1 MKEFA
6 YSEPCLDEEDKKA
19 VLEVLNSK
27 QLEFA
32 YSEPCLDEE
41 DKKAVLEVLNSK
53 QLTQGKRSLLFE
65 EALCE
70 FLGVKHALVFNSA
83 TSALLTL
90 YRNFSDFNADCN
102 EIITTPISFVATAN
116 MLLESGYKPV
126 FAEIKND
133 GNIDELALE
142 KLINER
148 TKAIVS
154 VDYAGK
160 SVEIGSIQKLCKRH
174 SLSFL
179 SDSSHALGSEYQ
191 NKKVG
196 GFALASVFSF
206 HAIKPITTAEG
217 GAVVTNDGELYE
229 KMKLFRSH
237 GMLKKDFFEGEVKSI
252 GHNFRLNEIQSAL
265 GLSQLKKAPLLMQ
278 KREEIALVYD
288 RIFKDN
294 PYFTPLHPLLKDKS
308 SNHLYPILMRQKF
321 FTCKK
326 LILENLH
333 KHGILAQVH
342 YKPIYQY
349 QLYQQL
355 FNTAPLK
362 SAEDFYRAEI
372 SLPCHANLDLGS
384 VQNIAHG
391 VLKTFENLKVK

>member
-1 MKEFA
+1 MK
-6 YSEPCLDEEDKKA
+6 
-19 VLEVLNSK
+19 
-27 QLEFA
+27 EFA

-90 YRNFSDFNADCN
+90 YKNFSDFNAHCN

-126 FAEIKND
+126 FAEVKND

-142 KLINER
+142 KLINEK

-160 SVEIGSIQKLCKRH
+160 SVETESIQKLCKKH

-217 GAVVTNDGELYE
+217 GAVVTNDSELHE

-278 KREEIALVYD
+278 KREEITLVYD

-294 PYFTPLHPLLKDKS
+294 PYFTPLHPLLKDRS

-321 FTCKK
+321 FIFKK

-333 KHGILAQVH
+333 KRGILAQVH

-372 SLPCHANLDLGS
+372 SLPCHANLNLE
-384 VQNIAHG
+384 NAKAIAHG
-391 VLKTFENLKVK
+391 VLKTFESFKIE

>member
-1 MKEFA
+1 MK
-6 YSEPCLDEEDKKA
+6 
-19 VLEVLNSK
+19 
-27 QLEFA
+27 EFA

-65 EALCE
+65 EALCG

-83 TSALLTL
+83 TSALLAL

-142 KLINER
+142 KLINEK

-278 KREEIALVYD
+278 KREEIALIYD

-321 FTCKK
+321 FACKK

-333 KHGILAQVH
+333 ERGILAQVH

-362 SAEDFYRAEI
+362 NAEDFYRAEI
-372 SLPCHANLDLGS
+372 SLPCHANLDLES
-384 VQNIAHG
+384 AQTIAHG
-391 VLKTFENLKVK
+391 VLKTFESFKIE

>member
-1 MKEFA
+1 MK
-6 YSEPCLDEEDKKA
+6 
-19 VLEVLNSK
+19 
-27 QLEFA
+27 EFA

-65 EALCE
+65 ESLCE

-102 EIITTPISFVATAN
+102 EIITTPMSFVATAN
-116 MLLESGYKPV
+116 MLLESGYRPV
-126 FAEIKND
+126 FAEVKND

-142 KLINER
+142 KLITKK

-160 SVEIGSIQKLCKRH
+160 SVEIESIQKLCKKH

-217 GAVVTNDGELYE
+217 GAVVTNDSELHE

-265 GLSQLKKAPLLMQ
+265 GLSQLKKAPFLMQ

-294 PYFTPLHPLLKDKS
+294 PYFTPLHPFLKDKS

-333 KHGILAQVH
+333 KRGILAQVH

-372 SLPCHANLDLGS
+372 SLPCHANLNLE
-384 VQNIAHG
+384 NAKEIAHG
-391 VLKTFENLKVK
+391 VLKTFEGFKID

>member
-1 MKEFA
+1 MK
-6 YSEPCLDEEDKKA
+6 
-19 VLEVLNSK
+19 
-27 QLEFA
+27 EFA

-90 YRNFSDFNADCN
+90 YRNFSGFNAHCN

-116 MLLESGYKPV
+116 MLLESGYTPV
-126 FAEIKND
+126 FAGIKND

-142 KLINER
+142 KLITKK

-160 SVEIGSIQKLCKRH
+160 SVEIESIQELCKKH

-217 GAVVTNDGELYE
+217 GAVVTNDSELYE

-278 KREEIALVYD
+278 KREEVALVYD

-308 SNHLYPILMRQKF
+308 SNHLYPILMDQKF
-321 FTCKK
+321 FTFKRS
-326 LILENLH
+326 ILESLH
-333 KHGILAQVH
+333 KLGILAQVH

-362 SAEDFYRAEI
+362 SAEDFYNAEI
-372 SLPCHANLDLGS
+372 SLPCHANLNLES
-384 VQNIAHG
+384 VQNITHG
-391 VLKTFENLKVK
+391 VLKTFEGFNRISSV

>member
-1 MKEFA
+1 MK
-6 YSEPCLDEEDKKA
+6 
-19 VLEVLNSK
+19 
-27 QLEFA
+27 EFA

-90 YRNFSDFNADCN
+90 YRNFSGFNADCN

-116 MLLESGYKPV
+116 MLLESGYTPV
-126 FAEIKND
+126 FAEVKND

-142 KLINER
+142 KLITKK

-160 SVEIGSIQKLCKRH
+160 SVEIGSIQKLCKKH

-191 NKKVG
+191 NKKIG

-217 GAVVTNDGELYE
+217 GAVVTNDSELYE

-237 GMLKKDFFEGEVKSI
+237 GMLKKNFFEGEVKSI

-265 GLSQLKKAPLLMQ
+265 GLSQLKKAPFLMQ
-278 KREEIALVYD
+278 KREEVALVYD

-308 SNHLYPILMRQKF
+308 SNHLYPILMDQKF

-333 KHGILAQVH
+333 KRGILAQVH

-362 SAEDFYRAEI
+362 SAEDFYNAEI
-372 SLPCHANLDLGS
+372 SLPCHANLNLES

-391 VLKTFENLKVK
+391 VLKTFEGFKID

>member
-1 MKEFA
+1 MK
-6 YSEPCLDEEDKKA
+6 
-19 VLEVLNSK
+19 
-27 QLEFA
+27 EFA

-53 QLTQGKRSLLFE
+53 QLTQGKYSLLFE

-70 FLGVKHALVFNSA
+70 FLGVKHALAFNSA
-83 TSALLTL
+83 TSSLLTL
-90 YRNFSDFNADCN
+90 YRNFSEFSADRN

-116 MLLESGYKPV
+116 MLLESGYTPV
-126 FAEIKND
+126 FAEVKND

-142 KLINER
+142 KLITKK

-160 SVEIGSIQKLCKRH
+160 SVEIESVQKLCKKH

-217 GAVVTNDGELYE
+217 GAVVTNNSELYE

-237 GMLKKDFFEGEVKSI
+237 GMIKKDFFEGEVKSV

-265 GLSQLKKAPLLMQ
+265 GLSQLKKAPLLRQ
-278 KREEIALVYD
+278 KREEVALTYD
-288 RIFKDN
+288 EIFKDN
-294 PYFTPLHPLLKDKS
+294 PYFTPLHPLSKHQS
-308 SNHLYPILMRQKF
+308 SNHLYPILMDQKF
-321 FTCKK
+321 FIFKK

-333 KHGILAQVH
+333 KLGILAQVH

-362 SAEDFYRAEI
+362 SAEDFYNAEI
-372 SLPCHANLDLGS
+372 SLPCHANLDLES
-384 VQNIAHG
+384 VKSIAHG
-391 VLKTFENLKVK
+391 VLKTFEGFNRMGFI

>member
-1 MKEFA
+1 MK
-6 YSEPCLDEEDKKA
+6 
-19 VLEVLNSK
+19 
-27 QLEFA
+27 EFA

-90 YRNFSDFNADCN
+90 YRNFSDFSADCN

-142 KLINER
+142 KLINEK

-154 VDYAGK
+154 MDYAGK

-229 KMKLFRSH
+229 KMKWFRSH

-278 KREEIALVYD
+278 KREEIALIYD

-333 KHGILAQVH
+333 KRGILAQVH

-362 SAEDFYRAEI
+362 SAQDFYRAEI
-372 SLPCHANLDLGS
+372 SLPCHANLNLES
-384 VQNIAHG
+384 AQTIAHG
-391 VLKTFENLKVK
+391 VLKTFEDLKIE

>member
-1 MKEFA
+1 MK
-6 YSEPCLDEEDKKA
+6 
-19 VLEVLNSK
+19 
-27 QLEFA
+27 EFA

-65 EALCE
+65 EVLCE

-90 YRNFSDFNADCN
+90 YRNFSDFSADCN

-142 KLINER
+142 KLINKK

-229 KMKLFRSH
+229 KMKWFRSH
-237 GMLKKDFFEGEVKSI
+237 GMIKKDFFEGEVKSI

-265 GLSQLKKAPLLMQ
+265 GLSQLKKAPFLMQ

-333 KHGILAQVH
+333 KRGILAQVH

-362 SAEDFYRAEI
+362 SAEDFYCAEI
-372 SLPCHANLDLGS
+372 SLPCHANLDLES

-391 VLKTFENLKVK
+391 VLKTFENLKIE

>member
-1 MKEFA
+1 MK
-6 YSEPCLDEEDKKA
+6 
-19 VLEVLNSK
+19 
-27 QLEFA
+27 EFA

-142 KLINER
+142 KLINEK

-229 KMKLFRSH
+229 KMKWFRSH
-237 GMLKKDFFEGEVKSI
+237 GMIKKDFFEGEVKSI

-265 GLSQLKKAPLLMQ
+265 GLSQLKKTPLLMQ
-278 KREEIALVYD
+278 KREEIALIYD

-333 KHGILAQVH
+333 KRGILAQVH

-372 SLPCHANLDLGS
+372 SLPCHANLDLES

-391 VLKTFENLKVK
+391 VLKTFENLKIE

>member
-1 MKEFA
+1 MK
-6 YSEPCLDEEDKKA
+6 K
-19 VLEVLNSK
+19 
-27 QLEFA
+27 FA

-53 QLTQGKRSLLFE
+53 QLTQGKYSLLFE

-70 FLGVKHALVFNSA
+70 FLGVKHALAFNSA

-90 YRNFSDFNADCN
+90 YRNFSEFSADRN

-126 FAEIKND
+126 FAEVKND

-142 KLINER
+142 KLITKK

-160 SVEIGSIQKLCKRH
+160 SVEIGSVQRLCKKH

-179 SDSSHALGSEYQ
+179 SDSSHALGSEYHH
-191 NKKVG
+191 KKVG

-217 GAVVTNDGELYE
+217 GAVVTNDSELYE

-237 GMLKKDFFEGEVKSI
+237 GMIKKDFFEGEVKSV
-252 GHNFRLNEIQSAL
+252 GYNFRLNEIQSAL

-278 KREEIALVYD
+278 KREEVALTYD

-294 PYFTPLHPLLKDKS
+294 PYFTPLHPLSKHQS

-321 FTCKK
+321 FTFKRS
-326 LILENLH
+326 ILEFLH
-333 KHGILAQVH
+333 KLGILAQVH

-362 SAEDFYRAEI
+362 STEDFYSAEI
-372 SLPCHANLDLGS
+372 SLPCHANLDLES

-391 VLKTFENLKVK
+391 VLKTFEGFNRMSSV

>member
-27 QLEFA
+27 QI
-32 YSEPCLDEE
+32 
-41 DKKAVLEVLNSK
+41 
-53 QLTQGKRSLLFE
+53 TQGKRSLLFE

-90 YRNFSDFNADCN
+90 YRNFSEFSADRN

-116 MLLESGYKPV
+116 MLLESGYTPV
-126 FAEIKND
+126 FTGIKND

-142 KLINER
+142 KLINEK

-160 SVEIGSIQKLCKRH
+160 SVEIESIQELCKKH

-217 GAVVTNDGELYE
+217 GAVVTNDSELYE

-265 GLSQLKKAPLLMQ
+265 GLSQLKKAPFLMQ
-278 KREEIALVYD
+278 KREEAALTYD

-308 SNHLYPILMRQKF
+308 SNHLYPILMDQKF

-333 KHGILAQVH
+333 KLGILAQVH

-362 SAEDFYRAEI
+362 SAEDFYNAEI
-372 SLPCHANLDLGS
+372 SLPCHANLNLES

-391 VLKTFENLKVK
+391 VLKTFEGFNRISSI

>member
-27 QLEFA
+27 QI
-32 YSEPCLDEE
+32 
-41 DKKAVLEVLNSK
+41 
-53 QLTQGKRSLLFE
+53 TQGKRSLLFE

-90 YRNFSDFNADCN
+90 YRNFSGFNADCN

-116 MLLESGYKPV
+116 MLLESGYRPV
-126 FAEIKND
+126 FAEVKND

-142 KLINER
+142 KLITKK

-160 SVEIGSIQKLCKRH
+160 SVEVESVQRLCKKH

-196 GFALASVFSF
+196 SFALASVFSF

-217 GAVVTNDGELYE
+217 GAVVTNDSELYE

-237 GMLKKDFFEGEVKSI
+237 GMLKEDFFEGEVKSI

-278 KREEIALVYD
+278 KREEVALVYD

-294 PYFTPLHPLLKDKS
+294 PYFTPLHLLLKYKS
-308 SNHLYPILMRQKF
+308 SNHLYPILMDQKF
-321 FTCKK
+321 FMSKK

-333 KHGILAQVH
+333 KRGILAQVH

-362 SAEDFYRAEI
+362 SAENFYNAEI
-372 SLPCHANLDLGS
+372 SLPCHANLDLES
-384 VQNIAHG
+384 VQSIAHG
-391 VLKTFENLKVK
+391 VLKTFEGFNRISSV

>member
-1 MKEFA
+1 MK
-6 YSEPCLDEEDKKA
+6 
-19 VLEVLNSK
+19 
-27 QLEFA
+27 EFA

-142 KLINER
+142 KLINKK

-160 SVEIGSIQKLCKRH
+160 SVEIESIQKLCKRY

-191 NKKVG
+191 NKKIG

-229 KMKLFRSH
+229 KMKWFRSH
-237 GMLKKDFFEGEVKSI
+237 GMIKKDFFEGEVKSI

-265 GLSQLKKAPLLMQ
+265 GLSQLKKAPFLMQ
-278 KREEIALVYD
+278 KREEIALTYD

-333 KHGILAQVH
+333 KRGILAQVH

-362 SAEDFYRAEI
+362 NAEDFYRAEI
-372 SLPCHANLDLGS
+372 SLPCHANLDLES

-391 VLKTFENLKVK
+391 VLKTFENLKIE

>member
-1 MKEFA
+1 MK
-6 YSEPCLDEEDKKA
+6 
-19 VLEVLNSK
+19 
-27 QLEFA
+27 EFA

-142 KLINER
+142 KLINEK

-217 GAVVTNDGELYE
+217 GAVVTNDSELHE
-229 KMKLFRSH
+229 KMKWFRSH

-278 KREEIALVYD
+278 KREEIALTYD

-333 KHGILAQVH
+333 KCGILAQVH

-362 SAEDFYRAEI
+362 NAEDFYRAEI
-372 SLPCHANLDLGS
+372 SLPCHANLDLES

-391 VLKTFENLKVK
+391 VLKTFENLKIE

>member
-1 MKEFA
+1 MK
-6 YSEPCLDEEDKKA
+6 
-19 VLEVLNSK
+19 
-27 QLEFA
+27 EFA

-126 FAEIKND
+126 FAGIKND

-142 KLINER
+142 KLINKR

-160 SVEIGSIQKLCKRH
+160 SVEVESIQKLCKRH

-229 KMKLFRSH
+229 KIKLFRSH
-237 GMLKKDFFEGEVKSI
+237 GMIKKDFFEGEVKSI

-333 KHGILAQVH
+333 KRGILAQVH

-362 SAEDFYRAEI
+362 SAQDFYRAEI
-372 SLPCHANLDLGS
+372 SLPCHANLDLES

-391 VLKTFENLKVK
+391 VLKTFEDLKVE

>member
-1 MKEFA
+1 MKEF
-6 YSEPCLDEEDKKA
+6 S
-19 VLEVLNSK
+19 
-27 QLEFA
+27 

-90 YRNFSDFNADCN
+90 YRNFSGFNADCN

-142 KLINER
+142 KLINEK

-160 SVEIGSIQKLCKRH
+160 SVEIGSIQKLCKKH

-217 GAVVTNDGELYE
+217 GAVVTNDSELHE

-237 GMLKKDFFEGEVKSI
+237 GMLKKDFFEGEVKSV

-265 GLSQLKKAPLLMQ
+265 GLSQLKKAPFLMQ

-333 KHGILAQVH
+333 KIGILAQVH

-372 SLPCHANLDLGS
+372 SLPCHANLNLES

-391 VLKTFENLKVK
+391 VLKTFESFNRISSI

>member
-1 MKEFA
+1 MK
-6 YSEPCLDEEDKKA
+6 
-19 VLEVLNSK
+19 
-27 QLEFA
+27 EFA

-65 EALCE
+65 EALCG

-83 TSALLTL
+83 TSALLAL

-142 KLINER
+142 KLINEK

-278 KREEIALVYD
+278 KREEIALIYD

-321 FTCKK
+321 FACKK

-333 KHGILAQVH
+333 KRGILAQVH

-372 SLPCHANLDLGS
+372 SLPCHANLDLES
-384 VQNIAHG
+384 AQTIAHG
-391 VLKTFENLKVK
+391 VLKTFEDLKIE

>member
-1 MKEFA
+1 MK
-6 YSEPCLDEEDKKA
+6 
-19 VLEVLNSK
+19 
-27 QLEFA
+27 EFA

-142 KLINER
+142 KLINEK

-217 GAVVTNDGELYE
+217 GAVVTNDSELHE

-333 KHGILAQVH
+333 KRGILAQVH

-349 QLYQQL
+349 QFYQQL

-362 SAEDFYRAEI
+362 SAQDFYRAEI
-372 SLPCHANLDLGS
+372 SLPCHANLDLES

-391 VLKTFENLKVK
+391 VLKTFENLKIE

>member
-1 MKEFA
+1 MK
-6 YSEPCLDEEDKKA
+6 
-19 VLEVLNSK
+19 
-27 QLEFA
+27 EFA

-90 YRNFSDFNADCN
+90 YRNFSPFNADCN

-126 FAEIKND
+126 FAGIKND

-142 KLINER
+142 KLINEK

-229 KMKLFRSH
+229 KMKWFRSH
-237 GMLKKDFFEGEVKSI
+237 GMIKKDFFEGEVKSI

-372 SLPCHANLDLGS
+372 SLPCHANLDLES

-391 VLKTFENLKVK
+391 VLKTFEGFKIE

>member
-1 MKEFA
+1 MK
-6 YSEPCLDEEDKKA
+6 
-19 VLEVLNSK
+19 
-27 QLEFA
+27 EFA

-142 KLINER
+142 KLINEK

-217 GAVVTNDGELYE
+217 GAVVTNDNELYE
-229 KMKLFRSH
+229 KMKWFRSH
-237 GMLKKDFFEGEVKSI
+237 GMIKKDFFEGEVKSI

-278 KREEIALVYD
+278 KREEIALIYD

-321 FTCKK
+321 FACKK

-333 KHGILAQVH
+333 KRGILAQVH

-372 SLPCHANLDLGS
+372 SLPCHANLDLES

-391 VLKTFENLKVK
+391 VLKTFEDLKIE

>member
-1 MKEFA
+1 MK
-6 YSEPCLDEEDKKA
+6 
-19 VLEVLNSK
+19 
-27 QLEFA
+27 EFA

-142 KLINER
+142 KLINEK

-217 GAVVTNDGELYE
+217 GAVVTNDSELHE

-333 KHGILAQVH
+333 KRGILAQVH

-362 SAEDFYRAEI
+362 SAQDFYRAEI
-372 SLPCHANLDLGS
+372 SLPCHANLDLES

-391 VLKTFENLKVK
+391 VLKTFENFKIE

>member
-1 MKEFA
+1 MK
-6 YSEPCLDEEDKKA
+6 K
-19 VLEVLNSK
+19 
-27 QLEFA
+27 FA

-53 QLTQGKRSLLFE
+53 QLTQGKYSLLFE

-70 FLGVKHALVFNSA
+70 FLGVKHALAFNSA

-90 YRNFSDFNADCN
+90 YRNFSEFSADHN

-116 MLLESGYKPV
+116 MLLESGYTPV
-126 FAEIKND
+126 FAEVKND

-142 KLINER
+142 KLITKK

-160 SVEIGSIQKLCKRH
+160 SVEIESIQRLCKKH

-217 GAVVTNDGELYE
+217 GAVVTNDSGLHE
-229 KMKLFRSH
+229 KMKSFRSH
-237 GMLKKDFFEGEVKSI
+237 GMIKKDFFEGEVKSI

-265 GLSQLKKAPLLMQ
+265 GLSQLKKAPLLRQ
-278 KREEIALVYD
+278 KREEIALTYD
-288 RIFKDN
+288 EIFKDN
-294 PYFTPLHPLLKDKS
+294 PYFTPLHPLLKHQS

-333 KHGILAQVH
+333 KLGILAQVH

-362 SAEDFYRAEI
+362 SAEDFYSAEI
-372 SLPCHANLDLGS
+372 SLPCHANLDLES
-384 VQNIAHG
+384 VKRIAHG
-391 VLKTFENLKVK
+391 VLKTFEGFNRMGFI

>member
-1 MKEFA
+1 MK
-6 YSEPCLDEEDKKA
+6 
-19 VLEVLNSK
+19 
-27 QLEFA
+27 EFA

-90 YRNFSDFNADCN
+90 YRNFSGFSADRN

-116 MLLESGYKPV
+116 MLLESGYTPV
-126 FAEIKND
+126 FAGIKND

-142 KLINER
+142 KLINEK

-160 SVEIGSIQKLCKRH
+160 SVEVGSIQKLCKKH

-179 SDSSHALGSEYQ
+179 SDSSHALGSEYHS
-191 NKKVG
+191 KKVG

-217 GAVVTNDGELYE
+217 GAVVTNDSELYE

-265 GLSQLKKAPLLMQ
+265 GLSQLKKAPFLMQ
-278 KREEIALVYD
+278 KREEAALTYD

-321 FTCKK
+321 FACKK

-333 KHGILAQVH
+333 KRGILAQVH

-362 SAEDFYRAEI
+362 SAEDFYHAEI
-372 SLPCHANLDLGS
+372 SLPCHANLNLES

-391 VLKTFENLKVK
+391 VLKTFEDLKIE

>member
-1 MKEFA
+1 MK
-6 YSEPCLDEEDKKA
+6 
-19 VLEVLNSK
+19 
-27 QLEFA
+27 EFA

-90 YRNFSDFNADCN
+90 YRNFSEFSADCN

-116 MLLESGYKPV
+116 MLLESGYTPV

-133 GNIDELALE
+133 GNIDELTLE
-142 KLINER
+142 KLINEK
-148 TKAIVS
+148 TKAVVS

-160 SVEIGSIQKLCKRH
+160 SVEIGSIQKLCKKH

-179 SDSSHALGSEYQ
+179 SDSSHALGSEYHS
-191 NKKVG
+191 KKVG

-217 GAVVTNDGELYE
+217 GAVVTNDNELYE
-229 KMKLFRSH
+229 KMKWFRSH
-237 GMLKKDFFEGEVKSI
+237 GMIKKDFFEGEVKSI

-278 KREEIALVYD
+278 KREEIALTYD

-333 KHGILAQVH
+333 KRGILAQVH

-362 SAEDFYRAEI
+362 SAEDFYCAEI
-372 SLPCHANLDLGS
+372 SLPCHANLDLES

-391 VLKTFENLKVK
+391 VLKTFEGFKTE

>member
-1 MKEFA
+1 MK
-6 YSEPCLDEEDKKA
+6 
-19 VLEVLNSK
+19 
-27 QLEFA
+27 EFA

-142 KLINER
+142 KLINKK

-217 GAVVTNDGELYE
+217 GAVVTNDNELHE
-229 KMKLFRSH
+229 KMKWFRSH

-265 GLSQLKKAPLLMQ
+265 GLSQLKKAPFLMQ

-333 KHGILAQVH
+333 KRGILAQVH

-372 SLPCHANLDLGS
+372 SLPCHANLDLES

-391 VLKTFENLKVK
+391 VLKTFENFKIE

>member
-1 MKEFA
+1 MKEF
-6 YSEPCLDEEDKKA
+6 S
-19 VLEVLNSK
+19 
-27 QLEFA
+27 

-90 YRNFSDFNADCN
+90 YRNFSGFNADCN

-126 FAEIKND
+126 FAGIKND

-142 KLINER
+142 KLINEK

-160 SVEIGSIQKLCKRH
+160 SVEIGSIQKLCKKH

-217 GAVVTNDGELYE
+217 GAVVTNDSELHE
-229 KMKLFRSH
+229 KMKWFRSH
-237 GMLKKDFFEGEVKSI
+237 GMLKKDFFEGEVKSV

-265 GLSQLKKAPLLMQ
+265 GLSQLKKAPFLMQ

-308 SNHLYPILMRQKF
+308 SNHLYPILIRQKF

-333 KHGILAQVH
+333 KLGILAQVH

-372 SLPCHANLDLGS
+372 SLPCHANLSLES

-391 VLKTFENLKVK
+391 VLKTFESFKIE

>member
-1 MKEFA
+1 MK
-6 YSEPCLDEEDKKA
+6 
-19 VLEVLNSK
+19 
-27 QLEFA
+27 EFA

-90 YRNFSDFNADCN
+90 YRNFSGFSADRN

-116 MLLESGYKPV
+116 MLLESGYTPV
-126 FAEIKND
+126 FAEVKND
-133 GNIDELALE
+133 GNIDELVLE
-142 KLINER
+142 KLITKK

-160 SVEIGSIQKLCKRH
+160 SVEIENIQELCKKH

-196 GFALASVFSF
+196 SFALASVFSF

-217 GAVVTNDGELYE
+217 GAVVTNNSELYE
-229 KMKLFRSH
+229 KMKSFRSH

-278 KREEIALVYD
+278 KREEIALTYD

-326 LILENLH
+326 LILESLH
-333 KHGILAQVH
+333 KLGILAQVH

-362 SAEDFYRAEI
+362 SAEDFYNAEI
-372 SLPCHANLDLGS
+372 SLPCHANLNLES

-391 VLKTFENLKVK
+391 VLKTFEGFNRISSI

>member
-1 MKEFA
+1 MK
-6 YSEPCLDEEDKKA
+6 
-19 VLEVLNSK
+19 
-27 QLEFA
+27 EFA

-90 YRNFSDFNADCN
+90 YRNFSEFSADRN

-116 MLLESGYKPV
+116 MLLESGYTPV
-126 FAEIKND
+126 FAGIKND

-142 KLINER
+142 KLINEK

-160 SVEIGSIQKLCKRH
+160 SVEIESIQELCKKH

-196 GFALASVFSF
+196 GFALASAFSF

-265 GLSQLKKAPLLMQ
+265 GLSQLKKAPFLMQ
-278 KREEIALVYD
+278 KREEAALVYD

-326 LILENLH
+326 LILESLH
-333 KHGILAQVH
+333 KIGILAQVH

-362 SAEDFYRAEI
+362 SAENFYNAEI
-372 SLPCHANLDLGS
+372 SLPCHANLNLES
-384 VQNIAHG
+384 VKNIAHS
-391 VLKTFENLKVK
+391 VLKTFEGFNRISSV

>member
-1 MKEFA
+1 MK
-6 YSEPCLDEEDKKA
+6 
-19 VLEVLNSK
+19 
-27 QLEFA
+27 EFA

-90 YRNFSDFNADCN
+90 YRNFSEFSADCN

-126 FAEIKND
+126 FAEVKND

-142 KLINER
+142 KLINKK

-160 SVEIGSIQKLCKRH
+160 SVEIKSIQKLCKKH

-217 GAVVTNDGELYE
+217 GAVVTNNSELYE

-265 GLSQLKKAPLLMQ
+265 GLSQLKKAPLFMQ

-333 KHGILAQVH
+333 KRGILAQVH

-372 SLPCHANLDLGS
+372 SLPCHANLNLE
-384 VQNIAHG
+384 NAKAIAHG
-391 VLKTFENLKVK
+391 VLKTFEDLKIE

>member
-1 MKEFA
+1 MK
-6 YSEPCLDEEDKKA
+6 
-19 VLEVLNSK
+19 
-27 QLEFA
+27 EFA

-90 YRNFSDFNADCN
+90 YRNFSDFNADRN

-116 MLLESGYKPV
+116 MLLESGYTPV
-126 FAEIKND
+126 FAEVKND

-142 KLINER
+142 KLINKK

-160 SVEIGSIQKLCKRH
+160 SVEIGSIQKLCKKH

-217 GAVVTNDGELYE
+217 GAVVTNDSELHE

-278 KREEIALVYD
+278 KREEAALIYD

-333 KHGILAQVH
+333 KRGILAQVH

-372 SLPCHANLDLGS
+372 SLPCHANLNLES

-391 VLKTFENLKVK
+391 VLKTFEGFKIE

>member
-1 MKEFA
+1 MK
-6 YSEPCLDEEDKKA
+6 
-19 VLEVLNSK
+19 
-27 QLEFA
+27 EFA

-90 YRNFSDFNADCN
+90 YRNFSDFSADCN

-142 KLINER
+142 KLINEK

-217 GAVVTNDGELYE
+217 GAVVTNDSELYE

-237 GMLKKDFFEGEVKSI
+237 GMIKKDFFEGEVKSI

-333 KHGILAQVH
+333 KCGILAQVH

-362 SAEDFYRAEI
+362 SAQDFYRAEI
-372 SLPCHANLDLGS
+372 SLPCHANLDLES

-391 VLKTFENLKVK
+391 VLKTFESFKIE

>member
-1 MKEFA
+1 MK
-6 YSEPCLDEEDKKA
+6 
-19 VLEVLNSK
+19 
-27 QLEFA
+27 EFA

-217 GAVVTNDGELYE
+217 GAVVTNDNELYE
-229 KMKLFRSH
+229 KMKWFRSH
-237 GMLKKDFFEGEVKSI
+237 GMIKKDFFEGEVKSI

-333 KHGILAQVH
+333 KRGILAQVH

-372 SLPCHANLDLGS
+372 SLPCHANLDLES

-391 VLKTFENLKVK
+391 VLKTFEDLKIE

>member
-1 MKEFA
+1 MK
-6 YSEPCLDEEDKKA
+6 
-19 VLEVLNSK
+19 
-27 QLEFA
+27 EFA

-70 FLGVKHALVFNSA
+70 FLGVKHALAFNSA

-116 MLLESGYKPV
+116 MLLESGYRPV
-126 FAEIKND
+126 FAEVKND

-160 SVEIGSIQKLCKRH
+160 SVEIESIQKLCKKH

-217 GAVVTNDGELYE
+217 GAVVTNDSELYE

-288 RIFKDN
+288 KIFKDN
-294 PYFTPLHPLLKDKS
+294 PYFTPLHPLLKYQS
-308 SNHLYPILMRQKF
+308 SNHLYPILMDQKF
-321 FTCKK
+321 FTFKRS
-326 LILENLH
+326 ILESLH
-333 KHGILAQVH
+333 KLGILAQVH

-355 FNTAPLK
+355 
-362 SAEDFYRAEI
+362 
-372 SLPCHANLDLGS
+372 
-384 VQNIAHG
+384 
-391 VLKTFENLKVK
+391 

>member
-1 MKEFA
+1 MK
-6 YSEPCLDEEDKKA
+6 
-19 VLEVLNSK
+19 
-27 QLEFA
+27 EFA

-142 KLINER
+142 KLINKK

-217 GAVVTNDGELYE
+217 GAVVTNDNELYE
-229 KMKLFRSH
+229 KMKWFRSH
-237 GMLKKDFFEGEVKSI
+237 GMIKKDFFEGEVKSI

-278 KREEIALVYD
+278 KREEIALTYD

-333 KHGILAQVH
+333 KRGILAQVH

-372 SLPCHANLDLGS
+372 SLPCHANLDLES

-391 VLKTFENLKVK
+391 VLKTFEDLKIE

>member
-1 MKEFA
+1 MK
-6 YSEPCLDEEDKKA
+6 
-19 VLEVLNSK
+19 
-27 QLEFA
+27 EFA

-160 SVEIGSIQKLCKRH
+160 SVEIGSIQKLCKKH

-217 GAVVTNDGELYE
+217 GAVVTNDNELYE
-229 KMKLFRSH
+229 KMKWFRSH
-237 GMLKKDFFEGEVKSI
+237 GMIKKDFFEGEVKSI

-333 KHGILAQVH
+333 KRGILAQVH

-372 SLPCHANLDLGS
+372 SLPCHANLDLES

-391 VLKTFENLKVK
+391 VLKTFEGFKIE

>member
-1 MKEFA
+1 MK
-6 YSEPCLDEEDKKA
+6 
-19 VLEVLNSK
+19 
-27 QLEFA
+27 EFA

-142 KLINER
+142 KLINEK

-196 GFALASVFSF
+196 SFALASVFSF

-217 GAVVTNDGELYE
+217 GAVVTNDSELYE
-229 KMKLFRSH
+229 KMKWFRSH
-237 GMLKKDFFEGEVKSI
+237 GMIKKDFFEGEVKSI

-278 KREEIALVYD
+278 KREEIALIYD

-333 KHGILAQVH
+333 KRGILAQVH

-362 SAEDFYRAEI
+362 STEDFYRAEI
-372 SLPCHANLDLGS
+372 SLPCHANLDLES

-391 VLKTFENLKVK
+391 VLKTFENLKIE

>member
-1 MKEFA
+1 MK
-6 YSEPCLDEEDKKA
+6 
-19 VLEVLNSK
+19 
-27 QLEFA
+27 EFA

-160 SVEIGSIQKLCKRH
+160 SVEVGSIQKLCKRH

-217 GAVVTNDGELYE
+217 GAVVTNDSELHE
-229 KMKLFRSH
+229 KMKWFRSH
-237 GMLKKDFFEGEVKSI
+237 GMIKKDFFEGEVKSI

-278 KREEIALVYD
+278 KREEIALTYD

-333 KHGILAQVH
+333 KRGILAQVH

-362 SAEDFYRAEI
+362 SAEIFYRAEI
-372 SLPCHANLDLGS
+372 SLPCHANLDLES

-391 VLKTFENLKVK
+391 VLKTFENLKIE

>member
-1 MKEFA
+1 MK
-6 YSEPCLDEEDKKA
+6 
-19 VLEVLNSK
+19 
-27 QLEFA
+27 EFA

-90 YRNFSDFNADCN
+90 YRNFSGFNADCN
-102 EIITTPISFVATAN
+102 EVITTPISFVATAN

-142 KLINER
+142 KLINEK

-217 GAVVTNDGELYE
+217 GAVVTNDNELYE
-229 KMKLFRSH
+229 KMKWFRSH
-237 GMLKKDFFEGEVKSI
+237 GMIKKDFFEGEVKSI

-294 PYFTPLHPLLKDKS
+294 PYFTPLHPSLKDKS

-333 KHGILAQVH
+333 KRGILAQVH

-362 SAEDFYRAEI
+362 SAQDFYRAEI
-372 SLPCHANLDLGS
+372 SLPCHANLDLES

-391 VLKTFENLKVK
+391 VLKTFEDLKIE

>member
-1 MKEFA
+1 MK
-6 YSEPCLDEEDKKA
+6 
-19 VLEVLNSK
+19 
-27 QLEFA
+27 EFA

-142 KLINER
+142 KLINEK

-196 GFALASVFSF
+196 SFALASVFSF

-217 GAVVTNDGELYE
+217 GAVVTNDSELYE

-333 KHGILAQVH
+333 KRGILAQVH

-362 SAEDFYRAEI
+362 SAQDFYRAEI
-372 SLPCHANLDLGS
+372 SLPCHANLDLES

-391 VLKTFENLKVK
+391 VLKTFENLKIE

>member
-1 MKEFA
+1 MK
-6 YSEPCLDEEDKKA
+6 
-19 VLEVLNSK
+19 
-27 QLEFA
+27 EFA

-116 MLLESGYKPV
+116 MLLESGYKPI

-142 KLINER
+142 KLINEK

-229 KMKLFRSH
+229 KMKWFRSH

-278 KREEIALVYD
+278 KREEIALIYD
-288 RIFKDN
+288 RIFKDS

-333 KHGILAQVH
+333 KRGILAQVH

-362 SAEDFYRAEI
+362 NAEDFYRAEI
-372 SLPCHANLDLGS
+372 SLPCHANLDLES
-384 VQNIAHG
+384 IQTIAHG
-391 VLKTFENLKVK
+391 VLKTFENLKIE